1 MSLPS
6 AVWASRTGS
15 ASGLVGI
22 PRRRSGGFGS
32 RPTEGMATPVTT
44 WVRCTAAGRVSA
56 GRITRP
62 RFGGSGPAFREAGRF
77 ASPIPDPDEL
87 AIRLSERLGEMG
99 VGYAV
104 SRLAAARFIE
114 PYAPARA
121 VDIYVDREPSEL
133 EVALELFQV
142 DRGESVRLAKPSE
155 PGVLQFTEERDGVT
169 VVNPV
174 QLFVDLI
181 NGRGREGDV
190 AERLLENQLRGTWS
204 VEEGS

>member
-1 MSLPS
+1 MH
-6 AVWASRTGS
+6 
-15 ASGLVGI
+15 
-22 PRRRSGGFGS
+22 
-32 RPTEGMATPVTT
+32 RP
-44 WVRCTAAGRVSA
+44 
-56 GRITRP
+56 
-62 RFGGSGPAFREAGRF
+62 
-77 ASPIPDPDEL
+77 
-87 AIRLSERLGEMG
+87 
-99 VGYAV
+99 
-104 SRLAAARFIE
+104 
-114 PYAPARA
+114 RA

>member
-1 MSLPS
+1 MS
-6 AVWASRTGS
+6 ATGS
-15 ASGLVGI
+15 TVKTLRALEADLYLRRD
-22 PRRRSGGFGS
+22 RRR
-32 RPTEGMATPVTT
+32 R
-44 WVRCTAAGRVSA
+44 VRLADAEALIRRWAAV
-56 GRITRP
+56 
-62 RFGGSGPAFREAGRF
+62 SGPAFREAGRF